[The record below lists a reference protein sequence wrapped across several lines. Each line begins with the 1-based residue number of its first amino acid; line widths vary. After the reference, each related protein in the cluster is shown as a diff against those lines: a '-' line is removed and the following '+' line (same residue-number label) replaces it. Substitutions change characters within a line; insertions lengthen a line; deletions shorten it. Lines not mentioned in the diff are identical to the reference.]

1 MTRKRGNNEGTIY
14 QRPNGKWRAQIT
26 LNSHRLGFTAL
37 TRFEA
42 QEWLRS
48 IGNQVQNGLTIKGA
62 KITYGEFL
70 EEWLESV
77 HARLTD
83 STWRTYS
90 QLTRAYI
97 APALG
102 KIRLREL
109 SPSVIQRY
117 YSQMVSDGTGLRTV
131 QKSHTVI
138 HASLNAAMKLGII
151 GRNPDDATQPPKPV
165 HKEMKFWNQ
174 EQVQQFLSFAK
185 ETNDRNYALYFIAL
199 VTGMRQGELLAL
211 KWQDVDLEKETLT
224 VKLNLHRLPGGGL
237 RLQKPKTKTSIR
249 TIRLGKETLKVLAEQ
264 KELTAKEKSLA
275 NGLWQDEGYVF
286 PSSIGSAMDA
296 SNLWK
301 NFRRILKQSKLP
313 GIRFHDLRH
322 TAASLMLNNGV
333 DVLVASR
340 RLGHAKPSITLDVYG
355 HLIPS
360 SQAGVADV
368 LDKLVS
374 GK

>member
-14 QRPNGKWRAQIT
+14 QLPSGKWRAQIT
-26 LNSHRLGFTAL
+26 LNGHRLGATNS

-42 QEWLRS
+42 KEWLRS
-48 IGNQVQNGLTIKGA
+48 IGNEVQNGLTIRGA
-62 KITYGEFL
+62 KLTFGEFL
-70 EEWLESV
+70 EDWLESV

-90 QLTRAYI
+90 QLTRSYI

-102 KIRLREL
+102 KIKLREL
-109 SPSVIQRY
+109 SPSIIQRY
-117 YSQMVSDGTGLRTV
+117 YSQMVSDGVGLRTV

-138 HASLNAAMKLGII
+138 HASLNAAMKLGMI

-165 HKEMKFWNQ
+165 HKEMRFWNQ
-174 EQVQQFLSFAK
+174 EQVQHFLAFAK
-185 ETNDRNYALYFIAL
+185 ESNDRNHALYFIAL

-224 VKLNLHRLPGGGL
+224 VKLTLHRMPGGGL

-249 TIRLGKETLKVLAEQ
+249 TIRLGKESVQVLVDH
-264 KELTAKEKSLA
+264 KELIAKEKYLA
-275 NGLWQDEGYVF
+275 GELWQNQDYVF

-301 NFRRILKQSKLP
+301 HFRQILKQSKLP
-313 GIRFHDLRH
+313 AIRFHDLRH

-340 RLGHAKPSITLDVYG
+340 RLGHAKASITLDVYG

-360 SQAGVADV
+360 SQSGVADV
-368 LDKLVS
+368 LDRLVS

>member
-1 MTRKRGNNEGTIY
+1 
-14 QRPNGKWRAQIT
+14 
-26 LNSHRLGFTAL
+26 
-37 TRFEA
+37 
-42 QEWLRS
+42 
-48 IGNQVQNGLTIKGA
+48 
-62 KITYGEFL
+62 
-70 EEWLESV
+70 
-77 HARLTD
+77 
-83 STWRTYS
+83 
-90 QLTRAYI
+90 
-97 APALG
+97 
-102 KIRLREL
+102 
-109 SPSVIQRY
+109 
-117 YSQMVSDGTGLRTV
+117 MVSDGIGLRTV
-131 QKSHTVI
+131 QKAHTVI

-174 EQVQQFLSFAK
+174 EQVQQFLAVAK
-185 ETNDRNYALYFIAL
+185 ETNDRNYALYFMAL

-224 VKLNLHRLPGGGL
+224 VKLNLQRLPGGGL

-249 TIRLGKETLKVLAEQ
+249 TIRLGKESLSVLAEQ
-264 KELTAKEKSLA
+264 RNLLAKEKSLA
-275 NGLWQDEGYVF
+275 NGLWQDDGYVF

-301 NFRRILKQSKLP
+301 HFRRILKQSKLP
-313 GIRFHDLRH
+313 AIRFHDLRH

>member
-14 QRPNGKWRAQIT
+14 QKPNGKWRAQIT
-26 LNSHRLGFTAL
+26 LNGFRLGFTGS

-42 QEWLRS
+42 QEWLRAT
-48 IGNQVQNGLTIKGA
+48 GNEVQNGLTIRSA
-62 KITYGEFL
+62 KLTYAEFM
-70 EEWLESV
+70 EDWLASV

-90 QLTRAYI
+90 QLTKAYI

-102 KIRLREL
+102 KIKLRDVN
-109 SPSVIQRY
+109 PSLIQRF
-117 YSQMVSDGTGLRTV
+117 YSQRVSEGIGLRTV
-131 QKSHTVI
+131 QKCHTVI

-165 HKEMKFWNQ
+165 HREMKCWNQ
-174 EQVQQFLSFAK
+174 EQVQKFLAVAK
-185 ETNDRNYALYFIAL
+185 GAHDRNYALYFLAL

-224 VKLNLHRLPGGGL
+224 VKLNLQRLPGGGL

-249 TIRLGKETLKVLAEQ
+249 TIRLGRETLSVLAQQ
-264 KELTAKEKSLA
+264 KELLAREKSLA
-275 NGLWQDEGYVF
+275 NGLWHDEGFVF
-286 PSSIGSAMDA
+286 PSSTGSAMDA

-301 NFRRILKQSKLP
+301 TFRRILKESELP
-313 GIRFHDLRH
+313 AIRFHDLRH